1 MKLDRGKFGSSLVA
15 GISQYGPEAHAA
27 TLRPHGL
34 NHWVLNLTVDGCGRV
49 NSGADM
55 FHAEVG
61 DVLLFPPNQPH
72 DYSWEASRGHWT
84 HLWVYFSPMAHWA
97 PLLNWPRKAGH
108 VLGFSLVET
117 EARERVRTAM
127 ERALEF
133 FRSPLKNRLQFCAN
147 ALEEALLWCDTANP
161 FAHGSGSD
169 DRVRTAVAFMMKNFA
184 QPMSV
189 ERMAQECNLSVSRFA
204 HLFQAS
210 TGESPSRYLE
220 SLRIWKAQELLIGTA
235 KSVKEISQEVG
246 FGDPLYF
253 SRVFRRKLSLSP
265 RAFRK
270 DSRRDE

>member
-1 MKLDRGKFGSSLVA
+1 MKTERQKFGSSLVA
-15 GISQYGPEAHAA
+15 GISHYGPEAHAA

-34 NHWVLNLTVDGCGRV
+34 NHWVLNLTIEGRGRV
-49 NSGADM
+49 NSGADV

-72 DYSWEASRGHWT
+72 DYSWDKDRGHWV

-97 PLLNWPRKAGH
+97 PLLNWPRKGGP
-108 VLGFSLVET
+108 VLGFSLSDAATRAEVK
-117 EARERVRTAM
+117 AAM

-133 FRSPLKNRLQFCAN
+133 FRSPLKNRLQFCGN
-147 ALEEALLWCDTANP
+147 ALEEALLWCDSANP
-161 FAHGSGSD
+161 FANGSGSD
-169 DRVRTAVAFMMKNFA
+169 DRVRAAVSFMMQHFA

-189 ERMAQECNLSVSRFA
+189 ERMARECNLSVSRFA
-204 HLFQAS
+204 HLFQEN

-253 SRVFRRKLSLSP
+253 SRVFRRKLNLSP
-265 RAFRK
+265 KAFRK
-270 DSRRDE
+270 DSRQGP

>member
-1 MKLDRGKFGSSLVA
+1 MKSERGKFGSNLVA
-15 GISQYGPEAHAA
+15 GISEYGPEAHAA
-27 TLRPHGL
+27 TLRPQGL
-34 NHWVLNLTVDGCGRV
+34 NHWVLNLTLEGRGRI
-49 NSGADM
+49 NSGPDL

-72 DYSWEASRGHWT
+72 DYSWEEERRHWS
-84 HLWVYFSPMAHWA
+84 HLWIYFSPMAHWA
-97 PLLNWPRKAGH
+97 PLLNWPRKGGP
-108 VLGFSLVET
+108 VLGFTLPEGAPRDKVK
-117 EARERVRTAM
+117 AAM

-133 FRSPLKNRLQFCAN
+133 FRSPLNSRLQFCAN

-161 FAHGSGSD
+161 FAHRSGGD

-184 QPMSV
+184 QPMNV
-189 ERMAQECNLSVSRFA
+189 ERMARECNLSVSRFA
-204 HLFQAS
+204 HLFQS
-210 TGESPSRYLE
+210 SMGESPSRYLE

-253 SRVFRRKLSLSP
+253 SRVFRRKLNLSP

-270 DSRRDE
+270 DSQQE